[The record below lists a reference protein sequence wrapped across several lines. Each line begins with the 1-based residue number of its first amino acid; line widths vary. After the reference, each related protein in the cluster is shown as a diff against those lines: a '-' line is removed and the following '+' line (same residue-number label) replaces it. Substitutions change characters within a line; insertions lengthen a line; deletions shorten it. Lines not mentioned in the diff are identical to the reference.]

1 VELRKDANDY
11 PEQIRHWQQKALDF
25 SKQIYIS
32 EMAIE
37 EKEDQVGDLIEYK
50 QIQDGKI
57 DEMEKEAAKLRPEIQ
72 KSSEKSFRRDEESKF
87 RHDFLKRKQVRFR

>member
-1 VELRKDANDY
+1 MELRKDANDY

-37 EKEDQVGDLIEYK
+37 EKEDQVGD
-50 QIQDGKI
+50 
-57 DEMEKEAAKLRPEIQ
+57 R
-72 KSSEKSFRRDEESKF
+72 
-87 RHDFLKRKQVRFR
+87 